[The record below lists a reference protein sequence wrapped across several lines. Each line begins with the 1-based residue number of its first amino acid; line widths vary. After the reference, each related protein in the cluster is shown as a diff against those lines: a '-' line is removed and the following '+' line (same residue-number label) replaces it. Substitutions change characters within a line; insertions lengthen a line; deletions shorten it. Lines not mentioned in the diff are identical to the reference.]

1 MSFLN
6 GALVFFPSLECS
18 KWCGSFEG
26 TVERDLLSI
35 QDKSLHGCSFPT
47 FNGPRIGTP
56 VFQISYLSMN
66 VSGGN
71 HFPFFDMAYQGF
83 ASGDSE
89 RDAKAIRIFLE
100 DRNLIGCAQSYAENM
115 GLYGQRV
122 GCTKSWLN
130 QLIIKA
136 KFVYVSQQL
145 GFPINSR

>member
-1 MSFLN
+1 MLQMVRILRRNSGERSPIN
-6 GALVFFPSLECS
+6 SSDWMCS
-18 KWCGSFEG
+18 IICGKHGIVWTKSWMYE
-26 TVERDLLSI
+26 
-35 QDKSLHGCSFPT
+35 DKSLHGCSFPT

-83 ASGDSE
+83 ASGDPE

-122 GCTKSWLN
+122 GCMKYTSV
-130 QLIIKA
+130 
-136 KFVYVSQQL
+136 FVDMVVA
-145 GFPINSR
+145 